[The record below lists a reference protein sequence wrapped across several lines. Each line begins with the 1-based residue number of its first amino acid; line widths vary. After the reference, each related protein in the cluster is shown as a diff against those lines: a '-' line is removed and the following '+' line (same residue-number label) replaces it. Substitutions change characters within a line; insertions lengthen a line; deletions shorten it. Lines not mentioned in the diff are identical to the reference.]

1 MKKFRFAS
9 MLAATIALASLAFS
23 LPAAAAKAFVDQAP
37 KLAYEGALSL
47 LQPVARAIEGWMFSS
62 GMALSILQT
71 FDQATID
78 STGVFFQTELTRVD
92 PVLNQP
98 LAEFTWSRDVDIGPL
113 DIGDETTAFD
123 AVKYTAVGG
132 VQPAGKSFIGPKATE
147 IGNVGIDMERKTAAT
162 FVWAEAVQKTVI
174 ELAQAAK
181 LGRNLDATL
190 LDALNMKK
198 NVDTQNQVYTGDVL
212 QNIKGLVN
220 STLITATDVALN
232 AGATSRLWIN
242 KTDDEILQ
250 DLNTLL
256 TAAWAQTGY
265 TVMPRRLGLP
275 PAKFAYLVSRKIVN
289 GSMSIAKYLA
299 ENSIAM
305 TTNGAPLELVPM
317 RELTGAGVGPTDRMI
332 AYTKRKDFVRIPMSP
347 MLSTPVQ
354 YKDLYQRVVYYC
366 RFGTM
371 EFPKP
376 ETLRYADGF

>member
-9 MLAATIALASLAFS
+9 MLAAAVALASLAFS
-23 LPAAAAKAFVDQAP
+23 LPAAAGKAFIDQAP

-47 LQPVARAIEGWMFSS
+47 LQPVARAVEGWMFSS
-62 GMALSILQT
+62 GLALSIMAT
-71 FDQATID
+71 YDQATID

-98 LAEFTWSRDVDIGPL
+98 LAEFTWSRDIDIGPL

-147 IGNVGIDMERKTAAT
+147 IGNVGADMERKTAAT
-162 FVWAEAVQKTVI
+162 FVWAEAIQKTVI
-174 ELAQAAK
+174 ELARAAK

-198 NVDTQNQVYTGDVL
+198 NVDLQNQVYTGDVL
-212 QNIKGLVN
+212 QGIKGLVN

-232 AGATSRLWIN
+232 AGATSRLWLN

-256 TAAWAQTGY
+256 TATWAQTGY
-265 TVMPRRLGLP
+265 TSMPRRLGLP

-305 TTNGAPLELVPM
+305 TTNGVPLELVPM
-317 RELTGAGVGPTDRMI
+317 RELAGAGVGATDRMI
-332 AYTKRKDFVRIPMSP
+332 AYTKRRDYQRLPLSSMQ
-347 MLSTPVQ
+347 STPMQ

-366 RFGTM
+366 RVGTV
-371 EFPKP
+371 EIVKP